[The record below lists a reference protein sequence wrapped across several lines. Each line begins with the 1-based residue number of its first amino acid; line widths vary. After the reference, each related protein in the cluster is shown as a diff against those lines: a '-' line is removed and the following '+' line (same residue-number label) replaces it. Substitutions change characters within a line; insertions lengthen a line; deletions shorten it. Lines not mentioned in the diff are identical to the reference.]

1 MKLRD
6 LKLLSAA
13 VGIAAF
19 IATPAFAQSYTP
31 EFGTANIVPNA
42 ISQDTA
48 TSAFAQVDP
57 IARPFT
63 QTRNGARTNVGIL
76 EGVPAGTDP
85 YAYHDALA
93 ASEAN

>member
-63 QTRNGARTNVGIL
+63 QARNGARTNIL